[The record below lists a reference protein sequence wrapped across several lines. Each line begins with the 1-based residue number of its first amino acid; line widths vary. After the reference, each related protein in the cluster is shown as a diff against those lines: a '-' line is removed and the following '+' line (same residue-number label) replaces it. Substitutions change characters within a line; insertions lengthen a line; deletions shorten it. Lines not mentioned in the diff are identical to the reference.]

1 MSTSL
6 YSERRTSNTHTLQ
19 QGTYVKDSKSL
30 WLSCQKYIQQTVGQE
45 EYSRLFSYVEFEAF
59 NVARS
64 TLILRVPSNYICEEI
79 ESKHLEVMRCAI
91 FNTFGRIRL
100 DWNIAVVEN
109 GSGKNSNRLIV
120 ESNDDT
126 TYPDFNILKAKGN
139 REQQMKQA
147 PGSPQRNELDPIDS
161 QLNPNQTFRTFIEG
175 TSNKLSRSV
184 GLSIAEHPNTTQ
196 FNPMFVFGPSGCGK
210 THLVNAIGNHCKKI
224 YPDKRVLYV
233 NARTFLLQ
241 FTNASGHGQQN
252 DFISF
257 YQTID
262 MLIVDDVQEWMG
274 DTKAKTQDA
283 FFYIFNHL
291 FKNGKRIILVSDR
304 TPAEMESINRRLLT
318 RFSCGLL
325 AEMLKPNKQLCI
337 DILNKKIARDGL
349 SVPQEVVEYI
359 AKVADGS
366 VRELEGIINSL
377 MAYSVV
383 YSCNIDMDLVER
395 VVKRAVKNDNIPLT
409 IDDILDTVCRHYEVT
424 PNTVKSK
431 SRKREVVIPRQ
442 ISMYLAKKYTNLP
455 VSRIGKLIGSRDH
468 STVLHSISLVEAA
481 IQNDRN
487 FAKEVK
493 NIERD
498 LNIKK

>member
-1 MSTSL
+1 
-6 YSERRTSNTHTLQ
+6 
-19 QGTYVKDSKSL
+19 
-30 WLSCQKYIQQTVGQE
+30 
-45 EYSRLFSYVEFEAF
+45 
-59 NVARS
+59 
-64 TLILRVPSNYICEEI
+64 
-79 ESKHLEVMRCAI
+79 
-91 FNTFGRIRL
+91 
-100 DWNIAVVEN
+100 
-109 GSGKNSNRLIV
+109 
-120 ESNDDT
+120 
-126 TYPDFNILKAKGN
+126 
-139 REQQMKQA
+139 
-147 PGSPQRNELDPIDS
+147 
-161 QLNPNQTFRTFIEG
+161 
-175 TSNKLSRSV
+175 
-184 GLSIAEHPNTTQ
+184 
-196 FNPMFVFGPSGCGK
+196 
-210 THLVNAIGNHCKKI
+210 
-224 YPDKRVLYV
+224 
-233 NARTFLLQ
+233 LQ

-395 VVKRAVKNDNIPLT
+395 VVKRAVKTDNIPLT

-424 PNTVKSK
+424 PNTIKSK
-431 SRKREVVIPRQ
+431 SRKREAVVPRQ

-468 STVLHSISLVEAA
+468 STVLHSISLVDVAV
-481 IQNDRN
+481 QNDKN
-487 FAKEVK
+487 FAKEVR

-498 LNIKK
+498 LDIKKK